1 MLPSLRISQSSG
13 KGISQAFKLPVL
25 KSSRMG
31 KLAVGVFP
39 CRASDRTET
48 AWNAIRLTQASKMAA
63 EYMPPGLRIS
73 AVSGTDSEL
82 SRLSNGMFPLRLNRR
97 TVLLHG

>member
-1 MLPSLRISQSSG
+1 MLPSLRIPQSSG

-39 CRASDRTET
+39 CWASGRTET
-48 AWNAIRLTQASKMAA
+48 AWTAIRLTQASNMAD
-63 EYMPPGLRIS
+63 EFMPPGLRIS
-73 AVSGTDSEL
+73 AVTGADSEL
-82 SRLSNGMFPLRLNRR
+82 PFLPNGMFLLRLSWR
-97 TVLLHG
+97 TVLLH

>member
-1 MLPSLRISQSSG
+1 MLPSLRIPQSSG

-39 CRASDRTET
+39 CWASDRTET
-48 AWNAIRLTQASKMAA
+48 AWTAIRLTQASKMAD
-63 EYMPPGLRIS
+63 EYMLPGLCIS
-73 AVSGTDSEL
+73 SVSGADSEL
-82 SRLSNGMFPLRLNRR
+82 SRLSNGMFPLRLNWR
-97 TVLLHG
+97 TILVH